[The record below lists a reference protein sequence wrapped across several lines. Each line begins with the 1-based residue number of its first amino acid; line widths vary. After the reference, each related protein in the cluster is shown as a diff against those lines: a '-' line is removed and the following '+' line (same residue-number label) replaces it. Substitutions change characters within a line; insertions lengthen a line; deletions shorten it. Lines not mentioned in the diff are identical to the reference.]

1 MVSRHADARLP
12 DFVLRPQREWEIS
25 RCIVVWWQSHS
36 HSESFQKTGNAPCP
50 AFTRNRRYRDNG
62 IAKMFEVAVFCIVL
76 IAIAYSA
83 FLWRMGRRDD
93 VLHGQFIAPSS
104 SRSPASTLDI
114 DASLKSLLQT
124 IERDLCES
132 GN

>member
-1 MVSRHADARLP
+1 
-12 DFVLRPQREWEIS
+12 
-25 RCIVVWWQSHS
+25 
-36 HSESFQKTGNAPCP
+36 
-50 AFTRNRRYRDNG
+50 
-62 IAKMFEVAVFCIVL
+62 MFEFAVLFIVL

-83 FLWRMGRRDD
+83 FLWRMGRRAD
-93 VLHGQFIAPSS
+93 VLHGEFIAPSS

-114 DASLKSLLQT
+114 EASLKSLLQT

>member
-1 MVSRHADARLP
+1 
-12 DFVLRPQREWEIS
+12 
-25 RCIVVWWQSHS
+25 
-36 HSESFQKTGNAPCP
+36 
-50 AFTRNRRYRDNG
+50 
-62 IAKMFEVAVFCIVL
+62 MFEIAVFSIL
-76 IAIAYSA
+76 ITAVAYWA

-93 VLHGQFIAPSS
+93 VLHGEFIAPSA

-114 DASLKSLLQT
+114 DASLKSLLRT